1 MDIVLR
7 ATAIFLLLWLVI
19 RVSGKREVAQLS
31 AFDMIMVVTLGDLVA
46 QGVVQ
51 EDYSLSAAA
60 LAVTTF
66 CVLSLLLAWTHY
78 RFPVTRP
85 LLSGRARVVVRDG
98 APLLEV
104 LSSEHLTIEDV
115 EEAAREKGIRRLR
128 DIELCVL
135 EVDGGFSFFTVDSS
149 DDSDDSEGASDSH
162 TLQ

>member
-1 MDIVLR
+1 
-7 ATAIFLLLWLVI
+7 
-19 RVSGKREVAQLS
+19 
-31 AFDMIMVVTLGDLVA
+31 MIMVVTLGDLVA

-128 DIELCVL
+128 DIEPVRPRGRRRVL
-135 EVDGGFSFFTVDSS
+135 VLHRRLVRRQRRQRRRLGLP
-149 DDSDDSEGASDSH
+149 H
-162 TLQ
+162 TAVTSGTAGPWPHLPPFRDT